1 MSTIYGKERIQ
12 HDLTNCLDPSLRL
25 NRYHGDPGN
34 NELIVYYMAISEKQR
49 TVNIDN
55 LTASA
60 APQVVKKTIYRA
72 TKNVKNRQSDDP
84 VPSVINN
91 ATWLDS
97 WERMNASI

>member
-1 MSTIYGKERIQ
+1 
-12 HDLTNCLDPSLRL
+12 
-25 NRYHGDPGN
+25 
-34 NELIVYYMAISEKQR
+34 MAISETQR

-60 APQVVKKTIYRA
+60 APQVVKKTTYRA
-72 TKNVKNRQSDDP
+72 TKNVKNRQSGDP

-97 WERMNASI
+97 WERMNASV